1 MEENTEIIDAKDV
14 ELGFNPALKV
24 LGRDT
29 VKSLTLRVRAD
40 KGWILIRFQDTVCD
54 EFDKLYK
61 QHVRL

>member
-1 MEENTEIIDAKDV
+1 MEENTEIIYAKDV

-24 LGRDT
+24 FGRDT
-29 VKSLTLRVRAD
+29 VKSLNLRVLAD
-40 KGWILIRFQDTVCD
+40 KGWILIRFQDTLCD